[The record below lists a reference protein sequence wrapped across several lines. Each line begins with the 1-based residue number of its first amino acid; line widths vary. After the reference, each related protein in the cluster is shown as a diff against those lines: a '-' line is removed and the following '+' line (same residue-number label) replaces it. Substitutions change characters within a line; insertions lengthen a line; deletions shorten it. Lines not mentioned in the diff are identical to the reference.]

1 MKFTLMQLEILR
13 MLADEKGYSNRQL
26 TEHFNKEKDKKSR
39 RDGNFSTYHVK
50 PLRDGK
56 VIYPERSRPTSRIDS
71 KRPNQPEL
79 PYLICKELDVF
90 ENIIEY
96 LNLNIQVHM
105 KKKAALIEG
114 YNLQNPIIKNRIPPD
129 SNIKIKPENKHAA
142 KLRSSLDEIGKCREE
157 ESCYYEILK
166 DILLSEYAGKVLSE
180 HGIFEVDPLE
190 LPLKPKDFAKFIDNA
205 RCKDY
210 ITNEE
215 YLNFVSGL
223 ENKKFN
229 EYLEHSSYKHEFEE
243 MIAEAPDD
251 TDFEICTKNLQS
263 YPNEPDYSDL
273 IRATYSAKAE
283 EKEEGHQ
290 PEKDEASSI
299 KKPQEGPQNPHL

>member
-1 MKFTLMQLEILR
+1 MQLKILR

-39 RDGNFSTYHVK
+39 RDGNFFTYYVK

-56 VIYPERSRPTSRIDS
+56 IIYQERIRATTRCDS

-79 PYLICKELDVF
+79 PYQISTELCVF
-90 ENIIEY
+90 KKIIEF
-96 LNLNIQVHM
+96 LSHNMQVQM
-105 KKKAALIEG
+105 KKRAALIEE
-114 YNLQNPIIKNRIPPD
+114 YKLQNPVVKDSIPPD
-129 SNIKIKPENKHAA
+129 SNIKIIPENKHAA
-142 KLRSSLDEIGKCREE
+142 KLKSSLDEIGKCRDE
-157 ESCYYEILK
+157 ESYYYEILK

-180 HGIFEVDPLE
+180 HGIFEVEPLE
-190 LPLKPKDFAKFIDNA
+190 LPLKPEDFAKFIDNA
-205 RCKDY
+205 RSKEY

-229 EYLEHSSYKHEFEE
+229 EYLEHSSFKHEFEE
-243 MIAEAPDD
+243 MIAEAPVD
-251 TDFEICTKNLQS
+251 TDFEICTENLQT
-263 YPNEPDYSDL
+263 YPKEPDYSDL

-283 EKEEGHQ
+283 EKEEAHR
-290 PEKDEASSI
+290 PEDNGI
-299 KKPQEGPQNPHL
+299 KKPQEEP